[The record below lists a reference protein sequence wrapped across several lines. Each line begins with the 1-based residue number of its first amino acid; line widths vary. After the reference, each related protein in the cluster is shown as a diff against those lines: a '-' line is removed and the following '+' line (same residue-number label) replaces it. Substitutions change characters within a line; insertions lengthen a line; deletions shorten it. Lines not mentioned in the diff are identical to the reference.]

1 MGRSQAVQGL
11 FNGKMRGNFKM
22 KCHPGWV
29 AAGLVLFAVLA
40 CSIGNTNN
48 DNASNSNSSTTR
60 KTSTA
65 DVYIDKIHMAKDEN
79 GEPGESA
86 KSFDP
91 SDRTIHCVITLNKA
105 KADTA
110 VKFVWIMAD
119 VGDTKN
125 GTLKTIDYTTQGK
138 EDNVH
143 SHLTFSR
150 DWAKGT
156 YRVEVYINGVLDK
169 TIDYTVE

>member
-1 MGRSQAVQGL
+1 
-11 FNGKMRGNFKM
+11 M
-22 KCHPGWV
+22 KCHPGWL

-48 DNASNSNSSTTR
+48 DNGNSNSNSSTTK

-65 DVYIDKIHMAKDEN
+65 DVYIDKIHMAKDEK

-86 KSFDP
+86 RSFDP

-105 KADTA
+105 KAGTA

-119 VGDTKN
+119 VGGSKN
-125 GTLKTIDYTTQGK
+125 EQIKSIDYTTQGK
-138 EDNVH
+138 EDDVH
-143 SHLTFSR
+143 GHLTLPR
-150 DWAKGT
+150 DWPKGS